1 MLDADES
8 AIFDEAM
15 RHDPL
20 LRDAYLDV
28 DRLSAAIAV
37 ASTTPVPPRAGQLE
51 RIQSRL
57 GLNAA
62 RKIHLWLA
70 VSGWAAAAVLAL
82 MLVIAKSPDFTG
94 KASPHT
100 AATPPAAAAPVS
112 STPAAMIRPAADSP
126 SAVTGEPRPDSETPS
141 PSPAPPPAAEADAKQ
156 IAKVETRRL
165 IQEIEVLRE
174 NLQKFQERDR
184 VLFQAVPGM
193 ALPVIMRMK
202 PPGTADVEDDL
213 IAAADE
219 PQSPVHFLLAEAA
232 RSANP
237 PSSSDVIASGTAG
250 PDSGI
255 TEPTTPDAI
264 VTNPPA
270 LTEPPSAI
278 PIYDAARDAG
288 TLVVSNL
295 PPAAE
300 GRVYN
305 LWVKTAHS
313 EQPVFVGSLP
323 NAGALRS
330 ESFDFSLGS
339 NMVLPSGF
347 VLTQDPLKTPTPPD
361 VSNTVLQ
368 GPPVPGR

>member
-20 LRDAYLDV
+20 LRDAYLDMN
-28 DRLSAAIAV
+28 RLSAAIAV
-37 ASTTPVPPRAGQLE
+37 ASATSVPPRAGQLE
-51 RIQSRL
+51 RIHSRL
-57 GLNAA
+57 GLNHA

-82 MLVIAKSPDFTG
+82 MLVIAKSPDSTG
-94 KASPHT
+94 GSPTHT
-100 AATPPAAAAPVS
+100 ATAPPAKAAPVS
-112 STPAAMIRPAADSP
+112 TTPVQPTAHSPMAFAGEARLDSSPP
-126 SAVTGEPRPDSETPS
+126 SAS
-141 PSPAPPPAAEADAKQ
+141 PPPPPSAEVDAKQ
-156 IAKVETRRL
+156 IARVETRRL
-165 IQEIEVLRE
+165 IQEIEVLRD

-202 PPGTADVEDDL
+202 PPGTADEEDDL

-219 PQSPVHFLLAEAA
+219 PHSPVHFLLAEAA
-232 RSANP
+232 RSANA
-237 PSSSDVIASGTAG
+237 PSSVDMTASGNAD

-255 TEPTTPDAI
+255 TETTTPDAP
-264 VTNPPA
+264 TANPPE
-270 LTEPPSAI
+270 LNEPPSAI
-278 PIYDAARDAG
+278 PIYDAARDVG

-300 GRVYN
+300 GKVYN

-361 VSNTVLQ
+361 MSNTVLQ